1 MNKELMPK
9 LIEKVELAILQ
20 DEVLVLHYEALK
32 GNMSKKEDIAQ
43 MDLIIDSKKK
53 EIEFNKNYV
62 KFASTI

>member
-20 DEVLVLHYEALK
+20 DEVLVKHYEQLK
-32 GNMSKKEDIAQ
+32 TNIKEKKDIAQ
-43 MDLIIDSKKK
+43 MDLIIESKKK

-62 KFASTI
+62 KFASTL

>member
-1 MNKELMPK
+1 MKEK

-20 DEVLVLHYEALK
+20 DEILVKFYESLK
-32 GNMSKKEDIAQ
+32 TKLTKKEEIAQ
-43 MDLIIDSKKK
+43 MDLLIQGKNK